1 MKLYGMK
8 RQRHCWEEFKC
19 CVCLHKVEYVSQG
32 KWMDLTVCIV
42 STYVIIT
49 ILREEKENYVKI

>member
-42 STYVIIT
+42 ST
-49 ILREEKENYVKI
+49 